1 MKNSHRFELVLNWS
15 SDSNDLSSNQGRG
28 YKNHTV
34 EIQHK
39 PVLHVSAA
47 KAFKGDLNLYNP
59 EDLLLSSI
67 ASCHMMS
74 YLYCCAQEGVVIKS
88 YSDKAEGILEVNMDG
103 SGRFVQVVLNP
114 VVIIENNEKLELARL
129 LHFRANKLCFIA
141 NSCNFQ
147 VVHNVSILVS

>member
-28 YKNHTV
+28 HKNHTV

-39 PVLHVSAA
+39 PVLHISAA

-74 YLYCCAQEGVVIKS
+74 YLYCCAQEGIVIKS
-88 YSDKAEGILEVNMDG
+88 YSDKAEGILEVNIDG
-103 SGRFVQVVLNP
+103 SGCFVQVVLNP
-114 VVIIENNEKLELARL
+114 VVIIEDNEKLELARL
-129 LHFRANKLCFIA
+129 LHIRANKLCFIA